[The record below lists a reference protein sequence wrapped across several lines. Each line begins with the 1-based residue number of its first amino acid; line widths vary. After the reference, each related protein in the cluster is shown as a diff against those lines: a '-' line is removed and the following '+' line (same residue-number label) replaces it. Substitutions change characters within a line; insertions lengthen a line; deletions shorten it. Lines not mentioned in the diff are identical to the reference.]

1 MLGQEAGLVGGAV
14 VASFSQE
21 ARAAPP
27 GQLGHSLV
35 ANLVFGSEEGAV
47 PFQERGGRKDSL
59 ERQPRLQALPKSGAG
74 VLLGGGKPS

>member
-1 MLGQEAGLVGGAV
+1 MLGQEAGLVSGAV

-47 PFQERGGRKDSL
+47 PFRERKREDSL
-59 ERQPRLQALPKSGAG
+59 ERQPLLQALPKSGAR